1 MNAFLEHFGFEN
13 PWWLLSLLFVPPLY
27 FLRNVPGSDSG
38 FSFSSLGILSSIGK
52 RVRSRH
58 GAFTPALLTFTVLCC
73 CIAMARPQWR
83 NIRVDR
89 SASGIDIII
98 ALDVSESMKT
108 EDYFEKNPTGTFR
121 QRKQRIQ
128 AAKEVIRQFIQRREE
143 DRIGLIAFGAKP
155 YSVCPLTLDHG
166 WLSERLEEL
175 RIGDLDSN
183 GTAIGSAV
191 AASTTRLDSRKSKS
205 KIVLLVT
212 DGESNSGPLTP
223 IQAAD
228 AAASLKT
235 RIYTVAIGAENRDR
249 SGNNPIQT
257 REEFDTKTLK
267 EIATTSGGQFF
278 QASDMSR
285 LRRTFSDIDSLE
297 KSEAKKAPIID
308 SKELY
313 PWLLGASAT
322 FALLSVGSL
331 ALTRP
336 TLS

>member
-1 MNAFLEHFGFEN
+1 MTTFLEHFGFEN
-13 PWWLLSLLFVPPLY
+13 PWWLLSLFVLPPLC
-27 FLRNVPGSDSG
+27 FLRNVPGADSG
-38 FSFSSLGILSSIGK
+38 FCFSSLGILSSIGK
-52 RVRSRH
+52 NIRYRH
-58 GAFTPALLTFTVLCC
+58 GAFSSALLTFTVLCC

-89 SASGIDIII
+89 SASGIDIMI

-108 EDYFEKNPTGTFR
+108 EDYFEKNSTGTFR
-121 QRKQRIQ
+121 QKKQRIE
-128 AAKEVIRQFIQRREE
+128 AAKDVIKRFIQRRED

-155 YSVCPLTLDHG
+155 YSVCPLTLDHA
-166 WLSERLEEL
+166 WLSKRLEEL

-205 KIVLLVT
+205 KIILLVT
-212 DGESNSGPLTP
+212 DGESNSGALTP
-223 IQAAD
+223 TQASA

-235 RIYTVAIGAENRDR
+235 RIYTVAIGAEQSDLSRNKIGQNAEEYDTETLRD
-249 SGNNPIQT
+249 
-257 REEFDTKTLK
+257 
-267 EIATTSGGQFF
+267 IAAISGGQFF
-278 QASDMSR
+278 QASDMSS
-285 LRRTFSDIDSLE
+285 LRSTFSDIDSLE
-297 KSEAKKAPIID
+297 KSEVKKATVIN
-308 SKELY
+308 SRELY

-331 ALTRP
+331 ALSPP